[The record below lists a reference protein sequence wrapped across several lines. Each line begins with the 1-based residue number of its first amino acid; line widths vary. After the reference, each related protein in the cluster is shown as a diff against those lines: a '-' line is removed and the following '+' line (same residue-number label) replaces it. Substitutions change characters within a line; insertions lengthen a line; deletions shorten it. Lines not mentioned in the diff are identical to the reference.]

1 MPARKHRTGEDLQ
14 MWEERKRTHEFQTIL
29 ARQTVK
35 NMSGHTLMRLSE
47 AAAMSG
53 VTKKTLRDWEGQ
65 NLPHWPRRVTLSPKV
80 TGYRLKDLEALID
93 SGMLKGAREGECDD
107 LQLSDDQ

>member
-1 MPARKHRTGEDLQ
+1 MPARIHRTGEELEL
-14 MWEERKRTHEFQTIL
+14 WEERKRTHEYQTIL

-35 NMSGHTLMRLSE
+35 QMSGHTLMRLGE
-47 AAAMSG
+47 AAAMIG
-53 VTKKTLRDWEGQ
+53 VTKKTLRELEGQ

-93 SGMLKGAREGECDD
+93 SSLVGGAKAPEQVAG
-107 LQLSDDQ
+107 Q

>member
-1 MPARKHRTGEDLQ
+1 MPARKHRTGDDLQ

-47 AAAMSG
+47 AAAMIG
-53 VTKKTLRDWEGQ
+53 VTKKTLRDLEGQ
-65 NLPHWPRRVTLSPKV
+65 NLPNWPRRVTLSPKV

-93 SGMLKGAREGECDD
+93 SGLIGGAEAPERVEG
-107 LQLSDDQ
+107 Q